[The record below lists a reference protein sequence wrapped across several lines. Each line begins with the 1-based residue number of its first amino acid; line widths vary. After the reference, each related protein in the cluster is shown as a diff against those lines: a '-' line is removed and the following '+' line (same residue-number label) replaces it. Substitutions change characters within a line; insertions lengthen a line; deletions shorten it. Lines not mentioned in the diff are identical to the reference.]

1 MADDHQLA
9 KAKAAQRTAC
19 REAVAAMSTKE
30 RAAASNSICSQLL
43 ELLDVVK
50 PGTVMGYM
58 PLEDEPDILPVLEEV
73 LARGS
78 VLCLPRIT
86 GPGTMSAT
94 PVASLQQ
101 GDLVKGTHG
110 ISTPAGDESLSPAA
124 LDMILVP
131 GLGFDAECNRLGRGG
146 GYYDRF
152 LEGVGSN
159 ALMIGCC
166 FGCQLVDTIET
177 GPGDVRLSK
186 IIMSSTDN

>member
-1 MADDHQLA
+1 MVQRRGRGVVVCTFEDGAGGRFR
-9 KAKAAQRTAC
+9 AQH
-19 REAVAAMSTKE
+19 
-30 RAAASNSICSQLL
+30 
-43 ELLDVVK
+43 
-50 PGTVMGYM
+50 
-58 PLEDEPDILPVLEEV
+58 
-73 LARGS
+73 
-78 VLCLPRIT
+78 PR
-86 GPGTMSAT
+86 
-94 PVASLQQ
+94 
-101 GDLVKGTHG
+101 K
-110 ISTPAGDESLSPAA
+110 A

-166 FGCQLVDTIET
+166 FGCQLVDFIET